1 MELILLLLSF
11 LTAAATRYYLSK
23 ILNEKIAE
31 KFSYASI
38 SINILGC
45 FLLGVFMVYASKSG
59 MNISPSIELNNIL
72 IAVFIAFT
80 TFSYK
85 TVQFLKNKMLIKA
98 STNIFYNLFLGLVFF
113 TIGNLI
119 GR

>member
-1 MELILLLLSF
+1 MQFILLLFSF
-11 LTAAATRYYLSK
+11 LIAAIIRYYLSK
-23 ILNEKIAE
+23 ILNEKVAD

-45 FLLGVFMVYASKSG
+45 FLLGVFMVYVSQSG
-59 MNISPSIELNNIL
+59 MEISSSVETRNIL
-72 IAVFIAFT
+72 IAVFFAFS

-85 TVQFLKNKMLIKA
+85 AVQYLKNKMLIEA